1 MSELNLHTLK
11 PAEGSHRD
19 RKRVGRGHG
28 SGSGKTAGRGQK
40 GQKSRSG
47 SHSMR
52 PGFEGGQMPLY
63 MRLGKLRGPNH
74 RKSMPM
80 GPFRTHTTPVNVREL
95 ARFDAGTE
103 VTPELLK
110 QAGVVRSLK
119 HPIKVL
125 GSGELTVKLT
135 VHAHRFSAKA
145 VELIEAAGGSVVLV
159 GPQPDPDAKPKKRRA
174 KAPSAE
180 AQEQEQPQAK
190 AAPKPKQKKAPKAEQ
205 AEPEGAAQAEPE
217 AAEEA
222 EKAPAEDAP
231 PEDEPVAEATDTSD
245 DNGETTD

>member
-174 KAPSAE
+174 KAPTPE
-180 AQEQEQPQAK
+180 TQEQPEAE